1 MPNIHEWHR
10 RSHSGLRFVNR
21 ICTSVITRSTSQ
33 DPTTQDL
40 RAEWQRDNTEKQC
53 LRLNLQLRGELPIF
67 IWWRDSG
74 WPVRRDMLC
83 YFCSV
88 VLNPGRTF
96 KILLLQHGKKTT
108 SRERINKSKPQSWNR
123 FMMTESIWFWLVILL
138 HFPAV
143 VGDFHHQPNQ
153 PWRKHSPHLFSSYGN
168 YIMWL
173 KDILKRAFAEFYL
186 CNADLFH
193 AAQ

>member
-1 MPNIHEWHR
+1 M
-10 RSHSGLRFVNR
+10 
-21 ICTSVITRSTSQ
+21 TTRENNVSDSTWSWVGGGGV
-33 DPTTQDL
+33 
-40 RAEWQRDNTEKQC
+40 AAC
-53 LRLNLQLRGELPIF
+53 F
-67 IWWRDSG
+67 FWWRGSG
-74 WPVRRDMLC
+74 WPVRTDMLRD
-83 YFCSV
+83 FCSV
-88 VLNPGRTF
+88 VLNPGRAF
-96 KILLLQHGKKTT
+96 KILLLPRGKKTT

-123 FMMTESIWFWLVILL
+123 FMMTERIWFWLVILL

-153 PWRKHSPHLFSSYGN
+153 PCRKHNPHLFSSCGN

-173 KDILKRAFAEFYL
+173 KDILNRAFAEFYL

>member
-1 MPNIHEWHR
+1 MPNIHEWDR
-10 RSHSGLRFVNR
+10 RSHTGLRFVNR
-21 ICTSVITRSTSQ
+21 ICTSVITRSISQ
-33 DPTTQDL
+33 NPTTEAL
-40 RAEWQRDNTEKQC
+40 RAEWQHGKIMSQT
-53 LRLNLQLRGELPIF
+53 QLGVGGSYPFSFGDEAA
-67 IWWRDSG
+67 D
-74 WPVRRDMLC
+74 DLC
-83 YFCSV
+83 AKICCVISV
-88 VLNPGRTF
+88 PSFLNPGRAF

-143 VGDFHHQPNQ
+143 VGDFHHQSNQ
-153 PWRKHSPHLFSSYGN
+153 PCRKHSPHLFSSCGN

-173 KDILKRAFAEFYL
+173 KDILNRAFAEFYL